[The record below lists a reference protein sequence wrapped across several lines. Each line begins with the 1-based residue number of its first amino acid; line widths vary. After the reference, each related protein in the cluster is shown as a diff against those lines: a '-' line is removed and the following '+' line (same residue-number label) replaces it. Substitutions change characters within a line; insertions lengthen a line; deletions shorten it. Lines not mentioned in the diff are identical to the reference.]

1 MKKFNTDYL
10 LLFGNLTFGGFA
22 VIFWT
27 LFLFCHTSMAIPI
40 ILTFIQFL
48 FLVSQFIW
56 SKTDVS

>member
-27 LFLFCHTSMAIPI
+27 LFLFCGTTMAIPLV
-40 ILTFIQFL
+40 LTFIQFL
-48 FLVSQFIW
+48 FLLSQFIY
-56 SKTDVS
+56 SKIDK